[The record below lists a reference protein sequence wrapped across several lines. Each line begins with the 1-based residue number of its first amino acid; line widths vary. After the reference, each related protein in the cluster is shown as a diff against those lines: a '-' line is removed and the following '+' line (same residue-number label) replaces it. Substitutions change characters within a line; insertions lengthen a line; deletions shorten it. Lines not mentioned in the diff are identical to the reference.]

1 MTPRISGSKNALE
14 EHSAAPP
21 ASRSIDQVVGT
32 SPPRPHASAEPSRT
46 QGGGGSRRVERTCL
60 GLALGLN
67 LILGVAL
74 LLAGRL
80 WDSLALSA
88 EGWHGIG
95 DAFVSAIGLVA
106 AWFARMP
113 ADDRHPYGRGK
124 FEVLGAFAMGA
135 SLVFVAAELW
145 MDFIRHAT
153 GDGVHAPVLDQAA
166 VVFLCM
172 VALLKGSWAVF
183 LARRAASPSSVL
195 LAAESKHARADALV
209 TVLVVGATFSG
220 ALGYGWIDAA
230 AGFAVGALIA
240 AMGHELVRDNLG
252 SLTDAAI
259 VEAERVAEVL
269 TTPGVDVLRVR
280 SRGTP
285 AAAFVELR
293 LALSDALRLDELH
306 EIQSR
311 LRDQLQHEMP
321 HVVDVVIEVV
331 PVAQPRP

>member
-1 MTPRISGSKNALE
+1 MTPRTSDSKNALE

-32 SPPRPHASAEPSRT
+32 SPPRPHASAPSPI
-46 QGGGGSRRVERTCL
+46 QGDRGSLRVERTCL

-95 DAFVSAIGLVA
+95 DACVSAIGLVA
-106 AWFARMP
+106 AWLARTP
-113 ADDRHPYGRGK
+113 ADARHPYGRGK

-135 SLVFVAAELW
+135 TLVLVAAELW

-166 VVFLCM
+166 VVFLCL
-172 VALLKGSWAVF
+172 VALLKGTWAVY

-209 TVLVVGATFSG
+209 TVLVVGATYSG

-230 AGFAVGALIA
+230 AGVAVGALIA

-259 VEAERVAEVL
+259 VEAERVAEL
-269 TTPGVDVLRVR
+269 LATPGVDVLRVR

-311 LRDQLQHEMP
+311 LRDKLQYEMP